1 MTIGAVGSRLGDP
14 PAERDRQV
22 RRNTILLAFAQGLV
36 QTTFPVM
43 LVIGGPAASRITGR
57 DGAAGLLWGLYFL
70 AAAAGAALIGR
81 WMDRVGRRPGLILA
95 YVLVGGAAAAAA
107 LSIRSASFAGLLAST
122 VPFGVALGGA
132 NLARGAVA
140 DMYPAERRGRAVG
153 ILLAA
158 GTIGAVGSPL
168 LAALIEEAAGEGSML
183 PWIVPVLGS
192 IGALLCVLAVR
203 PDPRDLAV
211 IDPAVERGRGRTPR
225 ELLRV
230 PTFRTAVLAG
240 AVGQMA
246 MVGVMGVTPTA
257 LDHANHGGT
266 AISLVISAHIAGMF
280 AFAPLIGRWMDR
292 AGRRAALLAGC
303 ATCIVGALVAATEA
317 NAVVIGAGLLAIGLG
332 WSATF
337 LGATAVISDMT
348 APNERSGALGFT
360 DLLISLTS
368 AAAGL
373 TGGIVLEAAGY
384 GPLGVALAVLVAGV
398 LIQVARSESLSVPG
412 LDARRR

>member
-1 MTIGAVGSRLGDP
+1 MTYRPPLERLVD
-14 PAERDRQV
+14 PAERDRLV

-43 LVIGGPAASRITGR
+43 LVIGGPAASRLTGR
-57 DGAAGLLWGLYFL
+57 EGAAGLLWGLYFL

-81 WMDRVGRRPGLILA
+81 WMDRVGRRPGLILS
-95 YVLVGGAAAAAA
+95 YVLVGSAAASAA
-107 LSIRSASFAGLLAST
+107 LSIRAGSFTGLMAST
-122 VPFGVALGGA
+122 IPFGVALGGA
-132 NLARGAVA
+132 NLGRGAVA

-168 LAALIEEAAGEGSML
+168 LAAVIEGAAGEGSLL
-183 PWIVPVLGS
+183 PWIVP
-192 IGALLCVLAVR
+192 IAGAFGAFVCVLAVR

-211 IDPAVERGRGRTPR
+211 RDAVTDGEGGRNWR

-257 LDHANHGGT
+257 LDHAHHGGT
-266 AISLVISAHIAGMF
+266 TISLVISSHIAGMF

-292 AGRRAALLAGC
+292 AGRRAAILAGC
-303 ATCIVGALVAATEA
+303 VTSIAGALLAATEA
-317 NAVVIGAGLLAIGLG
+317 NAVVIGIGLVAIGLG

-337 LGATAVISDMT
+337 LGATAVISDIT
-348 APNERSGALGFT
+348 APNERAGALGFT

-368 AAAGL
+368 AVAGL
-373 TGGIVLEAAGY
+373 AGGIVLESAGY
-384 GPLGVALAVLVAGV
+384 GPLGVGLAALVAGA
-398 LIQVARSESLSVPG
+398 LILVARLREPVRIQG
-412 LDARRR
+412 

>member
-1 MTIGAVGSRLGDP
+1 VNTRGRETLLGVP
-14 PAERDRQV
+14 STERDRLV
-22 RRNTILLAFAQGLV
+22 RRNTILLAFAQGFV

-43 LVIGGPAASRITGR
+43 LVIGGPAASRLTGR

-81 WMDRVGRRPGLILA
+81 WMDRVGRRPGLILS
-95 YVLVGGAAAAAA
+95 YLLVGAAAAAAA
-107 LSIRSASFAGLLAST
+107 LSIRAGSFAGLMAST
-122 VPFGVALGGA
+122 IPFGVALGGA
-132 NLARGAVA
+132 NLGRGAVA

-168 LAALIEEAAGEGSML
+168 LAAVIEGAAGEGSVL
-183 PWIVPVLGS
+183 PWIVPIAGAF
-192 IGALLCVLAVR
+192 GALVCVLAVR

-211 IDPAVERGRGRTPR
+211 QDVVTSREAGRSWR
-225 ELLRV
+225 ELFRV
-230 PTFRTAVLAG
+230 PTFRIAVLAG

-257 LDHANHGGT
+257 LDHAHHGGT
-266 AISLVISAHIAGMF
+266 AISLVISTHIAGMF

-292 AGRRAALLAGC
+292 VGRRAALIAGC
-303 ATCIVGALVAATEA
+303 VTSIAGALVAATEV
-317 NAVVIGAGLLAIGLG
+317 NAFVIGIGLLAIGLG

-337 LGATAVISDMT
+337 LGATALISDIT
-348 APNERSGALGFT
+348 APNERAGALGFT
-360 DLLISLTS
+360 DLLIGLTS

-384 GPLGVALAVLVAGV
+384 GPLGVGLAVLVAGALILV
-398 LIQVARSESLSVPG
+398 ARLREPARIQV
-412 LDARRR
+412 

>member
-1 MTIGAVGSRLGDP
+1 MSSGGAGPRREVP
-14 PAERDRQV
+14 PAERDRLV
-22 RRNTILLAFAQGLV
+22 RRNTVLLAFAQGFV

-43 LVIGGPAASRITGR
+43 LVIGGPAASRLAGR
-57 DGAAGLLWGLYFL
+57 DGAAGLLWGIYFL

-81 WMDRVGRRPGLILA
+81 WMDRVGRRPGLILS
-95 YVLVGGAAAAAA
+95 YLLVGGAAGAAA
-107 LSIRSASFAGLLAST
+107 LSIRAGSFAWLMAST
-122 VPFGVALGGA
+122 IPFGVALGGA
-132 NLARGAVA
+132 NLGRGAVA

-168 LAALIEEAAGEGSML
+168 LAAMIEEAAGEGSFL
-183 PWIVPVLGS
+183 PWIVPVAGS
-192 IGALLCVLAVR
+192 IGALVCALAVR

-211 IDPAVERGRGRTPR
+211 VEPAVGTTGGRTWR

-246 MVGVMGVTPTA
+246 MVGVMGITPTA
-257 LDHANHGGT
+257 LDHAHHGGT
-266 AISLVISAHIAGMF
+266 TISLVISSHIAGMF

-292 AGRRAALLAGC
+292 VGRRAALLAGC
-303 ATCIVGALVAATEA
+303 VTSIVGALVAATEA
-317 NAVVIGAGLLAIGLG
+317 NAFVIGVGLVAIGLG

-337 LGATAVISDMT
+337 LGATAVISDIT
-348 APNERSGALGFT
+348 APNERAGALGFT

-384 GPLGVALAVLVAGV
+384 GPLAIGLAALVAGALVLVARLREPVG
-398 LIQVARSESLSVPG
+398 IHP
-412 LDARRR
+412 

>member
-1 MTIGAVGSRLGDP
+1 MRRTMEVTASRTD
-14 PAERDRQV
+14 RDRLV
-22 RRNTILLAFAQGLV
+22 RRNTILLAFAQGFV

-57 DGAAGLLWGLYFL
+57 EGAAGLLWGLYFL

-81 WMDRVGRRPGLILA
+81 WMDRVGRRPGLILS
-95 YVLVGGAAAAAA
+95 YVLVGVAATVAA
-107 LSIRSASFAGLLAST
+107 LSIRAASFAGLLAST

-132 NLARGAVA
+132 NLGRGAVA
-140 DMYPAERRGRAVG
+140 DMYPAARRGRAVG

-168 LAALIEEAAGEGSML
+168 LAGLIEEAAGEGSLL
-183 PWIVPVLGS
+183 PWIVPVAGS
-192 IGALLCVLAVR
+192 VGALLSVLAVR

-211 IDPAVERGRGRTPR
+211 VEPAVLGTGGRSPR
-225 ELLRV
+225 ALLRV

-257 LDHANHGGT
+257 LDHAHHGST
-266 AISLVISAHIAGMF
+266 TISFVISGHIAGMF
-280 AFAPLIGRWMDR
+280 AFSPLIGRWMDR
-292 AGRRAALLAGC
+292 AGRRAALVAGC
-303 ATCIVGALVAATEA
+303 ATSIVGALLAASEA

-337 LGATAVISDMT
+337 LGATAVISDIT
-348 APNERSGALGFT
+348 APNERAGALGFT

-368 AAAGL
+368 AAASL
-373 TGGIVLEAAGY
+373 GGGAVLEAAGY
-384 GPLGVALAVLVAGV
+384 GPLGLGFAVLVALA
-398 LIQVARSESLSVPG
+398 LILVARLREPARAVP
-412 LDARRR
+412 